1 MNKILI
7 ILILAVIVLSWNF
20 VFTDSK
26 KIELTDPAK
35 VLQSL
40 SLAIKYKKAVK
51 EYWHAKGSLPEF
63 EGWQQS
69 GKNIEVDI
77 SRSLVK
83 NIVVGVDGAG
93 VISVY
98 FINKGTIKV
107 EKEIDGGK
115 IMLIPEVKGERLVW
129 TCKGTLLKEY
139 LPTKCQ

>member
-1 MNKILI
+1 MNKTLI

-35 VLQSL
+35 VLKSL
-40 SLAIKYKKAVK
+40 SLAIKYKKAVN
-51 EYWHAKGSLPEF
+51 EYWQAKGSLPET
-63 EGWQQS
+63 EEWQETEQD
-69 GKNIEVDI
+69 IEVDI

-83 NIVVGVDGAG
+83 NIVVGTDGAG

-98 FINKGTIKV
+98 FINKDTIKV

-115 IMLIPEVKGERLVW
+115 IMLIPRIKGERLIW
-129 TCKGTLLKEY
+129 TCKGTLQKEY
-139 LPTKCQ
+139 LPSKCQ